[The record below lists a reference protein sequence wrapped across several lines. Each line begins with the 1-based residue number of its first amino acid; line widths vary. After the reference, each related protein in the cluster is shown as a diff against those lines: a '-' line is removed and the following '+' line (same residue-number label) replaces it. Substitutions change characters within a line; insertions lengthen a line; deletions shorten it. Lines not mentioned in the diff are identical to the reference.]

1 MSAPLAPPPA
11 ADPLRETLEDR
22 VYRSS
27 LGEGN
32 RAVAGASP
40 WETVPVT
47 VAVVALFAGV
57 VALLG
62 RQVHP
67 GGEPPRT
74 VALVLQE
81 GPDAPVRVPAGGA
94 VPAPAPRT
102 GPPAPAPAAP
112 PPPKPQP
119 PPPDLASQAVP
130 DAAPKEWP
138 TEDHSRDYGGLAGGE
153 AGSGGGTGGGPGT
166 GSGPGGPGAGET
178 AGGRGQVV
186 DLPFS
191 LVQVKE
197 QPPPPDYPPL
207 ARSAGIQGT
216 VIVEV
221 LVGADGIPMS
231 VRALSGPYALRAT
244 AEAYARAMKFKPH
257 LENGKPTAARFQL
270 DMPFRLK

>member
-40 WETVPVT
+40 WATVPVT
-47 VAVVALFAGV
+47 VAVVALCAGLA
-57 VALLG
+57 ALLG
-62 RQVHP
+62 RRANP
-67 GGEPPRT
+67 GVEPPGT

-81 GPDAPVRVPAGGA
+81 GPEAPVRVPAGGA
-94 VPAPAPRT
+94 RVPAPAPRPE
-102 GPPAPAPAAP
+102 PPAPAPAAP
-112 PPPKPQP
+112 PPPTPMPQP
-119 PPPDLASQAVP
+119 LPPDLDSQAVP
-130 DAAPKEWP
+130 DAVPEALPR
-138 TEDHSRDYGGLAGGE
+138 EDHSRDYGGPGG
-153 AGSGGGTGGGPGT
+153 GGGGGGTGGGPGP
-166 GSGPGGPGAGET
+166 GSGPGAGEA
-178 AGGRGQVV
+178 AGGRGRVV

-191 LVQVKE
+191 LVQVRE

-216 VIVEV
+216 VIVAI
-221 LVGADGIPMS
+221 LVGTDGIPIS
-231 VRALSGPYALRAT
+231 VRALSGPYALRPT